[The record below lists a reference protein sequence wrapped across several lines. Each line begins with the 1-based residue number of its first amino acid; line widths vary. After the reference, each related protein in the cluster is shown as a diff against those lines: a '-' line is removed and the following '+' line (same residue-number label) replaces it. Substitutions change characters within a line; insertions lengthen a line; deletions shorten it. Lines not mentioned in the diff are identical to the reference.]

1 MKDKNKEIEIASA
14 ERIKYFV
21 NMFYYYLKAKNFD
34 FQINSK
40 SDILELFKKTND
52 FAHINKPQEH
62 EKVKSLL
69 DGVQDP
75 NSKSYSQLST
85 ELKLSSK
92 EERPISILEENFFR
106 EMQEKYTEFAAEYTR
121 SIF

>member
-1 MKDKNKEIEIASA
+1 MKDKNKEIEIASS

-92 EERPISILEENFFR
+92 EERPISILEENVFR
-106 EMQEKYTEFAAEYTR
+106 EMQEKHPEFAAEYTR